1 MVNCDSGPSVLEL
14 LLNPGLSE
22 LADELLLPVL
32 VVTVAEKLLDIQDT
46 GMIIKGHV
54 QPGDVVA
61 LPLLEEPE
69 KSVKISGPVLFEAPA
84 ALAGHVQTG
93 PHPRIAVV

>member
-32 VVTVAEKLLDIQDT
+32 VVTVAEKLLDIQDS
-46 GMIIKGHV
+46 V
-54 QPGDVVA
+54 QN
-61 LPLLEEPE
+61 
-69 KSVKISGPVLFEAPA
+69 
-84 ALAGHVQTG
+84 ALAVKMIGLLA
-93 PHPRIAVV
+93 RYR